1 MQTSQHKAL
10 VTGAANGIGQA
21 IAIYFTSQGIN
32 VVAADIDETQGALLA
47 DNHQNITFIK
57 ANMAVEDDILAIF
70 NQHPDIDI
78 LINNVGISKF
88 KPLLELSVDEWDTI
102 INTNLRSAFIASRE
116 MAKRHQSGSYGR
128 IINIAST
135 RHLMSEPDAEAYA
148 ASKGGLVSLTHALA
162 ASLSNS
168 GITVNCISPGW
179 IHNGTPEVLT
189 TADHVQHFSGRVG
202 KPQDI
207 ANLCWFLCQPEN
219 DFINGQNHYVDGG
232 MTKKMIY
239 V

>member
-1 MQTSQHKAL
+1 MQTTHHKVL
-10 VTGAANGIGQA
+10 ISGGANGIGQA
-21 IAIYFTSQGIN
+21 TATHFASQGIN
-32 VVAADIDETQGALLA
+32 VIVADIDETQGVAMA
-47 DNHQNITFIK
+47 QNHQNITFIK
-57 ANMAVEDDILAIF
+57 ANMAMEDDILAIF
-70 NQHPDIDI
+70 IQHPDIDI
-78 LINNVGISKF
+78 VINNVGISKF
-88 KPLLELSVDEWDTI
+88 KPLLELSVYEWDTI
-102 INTNLRSAFIASRE
+102 INKNLRSAFICARE
-116 MAKRHQSGSYGR
+116 MANRHQSNSYGR

-135 RHLMSEPDAEAYA
+135 RHLMSEPGAEAYA

-179 IHNGTPEVLT
+179 IHNGSPDVLT
-189 TADHVQHFSGRVG
+189 QADHEQHFSGRVG

-239 V
+239 T

>member
-1 MQTSQHKAL
+1 MLEKIYKAL
-10 VTGAANGIGQA
+10 ITGAANGIGQA
-21 IAIYFTSQGIN
+21 IAIHFASQGIH
-32 VVAADIDETQGALLA
+32 VVAADIDEIEGTLLA

-57 ANMAVEDDILAIF
+57 ADMAMEEDILAIF
-70 NQHPDIDI
+70 KQHPDIDI
-78 LINNVGISKF
+78 VINNVGISKF
-88 KPLLELSVDEWDTI
+88 KPLLELSVYEWDTI
-102 INTNLRSAFIASRE
+102 INTNLRSAFICARE
-116 MAKRHQSGSYGR
+116 KAKRHQSGNYGR

-179 IHNGTPEVLT
+179 IHNGSPDVLT
-189 TADHVQHFSGRVG
+189 QADHEQHFSGRVG

-239 V
+239 T

>member
-1 MQTSQHKAL
+1 MQTTHHKAL
-10 VTGAANGIGQA
+10 ITGGANGIGQA
-21 IAIYFTSQGIN
+21 IATHFASQGIN
-32 VVAADIDETQGALLA
+32 VIVADIDETQGIAMA
-47 DNHQNITFIK
+47 QNHQNITFIK
-57 ANMAVEDDILAIF
+57 ANMAMEDDILAIF
-70 NQHPDIDI
+70 NQHSDIDI
-78 LINNVGISKF
+78 VINNVGISKF
-88 KPLLELSVDEWDTI
+88 KSLLQLSVDEWDTI
-102 INTNLRSAFIASRE
+102 LCTNLRSAFICARE
-116 MAKRHQSGSYGR
+116 MTKRHQSNSYGR

-135 RHLMSEPDAEAYA
+135 RHLMSEPGAEAYA

-179 IHNGTPEVLT
+179 IHNGSPDILT
-189 TADHVQHFSGRVG
+189 QADHEQHFSGRVG

-219 DFINGQNHYVDGG
+219 DFINGQNHYIDGG